1 MEDTTQDMLCVA
13 QAKGSLQFS
22 QPLPFKELFRKIQ
35 ETLQV
40 DKVFAMLPD
49 GRGGYSL
56 REVGRLDLTFV
67 LPSEVAEPPSPRPPS
82 YQQEAAAEE
91 EPPTPRPVKQR
102 KPRTVKPR
110 PSVLPPPEPEP
121 QTDFDRQLAKT
132 NPSNQPRS
140 TPSAPAVEHKSR
152 PGKAARGVAGGISVD
167 GFIPASPEAS
177 KAHDFTTGW
186 K

>member
-22 QPLPFKELFRKIQ
+22 QPLPFKELFKKIQ
-35 ETLQV
+35 DTLQV

-67 LPSEVAEPPSPRPPS
+67 LPSEVAELPSPRPPLP
-82 YQQEAAAEE
+82 QEEELDE
-91 EPPTPRPVKQR
+91 EPPTPRPVKTR
-102 KPRTVKPR
+102 KKR
-110 PSVLPPPEPEP
+110 SVTAQTLPPPEPDLP
-121 QTDFDRQLAKT
+121 TDFDRQLAKT

-140 TPSAPAVEHKSR
+140 TPPAPAVPHKSK